1 VPLRCFIVDDN
12 AQFLAAARALLEGQ
26 DVVVVGVASG
36 SDGALLR
43 IGQLR
48 PDVVLVDIDLG
59 DESGFDVARR
69 IDEAVG
75 LPVVLISTYAE
86 SDVTE
91 LVAESPAVG
100 FLSKSDLSGAA
111 IAALLAR
118 PGTTDA
124 RGT

>member
-111 IAALLAR
+111 IAALLAH